1 MTGLVA
7 ALRLT
12 LAVRA
17 AAAGSGTDQ
26 VTAVVDDLDAP
37 TMVEALAELARIL
50 GEAAEFRHGDLTDD
64 VLRQA
69 LAVAILDEGSDGAR

>member
-17 AAAGSGTDQ
+17 AAAGGGTDQ
-26 VTAVVDDLDAP
+26 VAAVVDDLDTP
-37 TMVEALAELARIL
+37 TMVEALAGLARLL
-50 GEAAEFRHGDLTDD
+50 GEAAEFRYGDLADD